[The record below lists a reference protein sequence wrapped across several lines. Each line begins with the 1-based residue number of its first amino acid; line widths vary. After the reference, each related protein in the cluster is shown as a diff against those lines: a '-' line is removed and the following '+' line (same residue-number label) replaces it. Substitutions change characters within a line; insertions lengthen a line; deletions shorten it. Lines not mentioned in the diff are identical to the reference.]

1 MSIAAC
7 RGWALLLPAALLLLS
22 GCVERKLRITSD
34 PPGARVFVNDEEAG
48 TTPLKVS
55 FLWYGDYDL
64 VFRKSGY
71 STVKTSY
78 RVQPP
83 WWQVPPFDLVS
94 EALILGTLHDEHEV
108 PPVTLLPAE
117 PPVADEVVE
126 RALDTRDR
134 TLFQEE

>member
-1 MSIAAC
+1 MTMASRCGLSLLLAA
-7 RGWALLLPAALLLLS
+7 ALLPAS
-22 GCVERKLRITSD
+22 GCVERKLKITSD

-64 VFRKSGY
+64 LFRKTGY
-71 STVKTSY
+71 ATAKTSY

-108 PPVTLLPAE
+108 PTVTLQPAE
-117 PPVADEVVE
+117 PPTAAEVVE
-126 RALDTRDR
+126 RALDMRDR